1 MPPLSGQDLVD
12 AGWQPGPKF
21 PALLAAA
28 AAYEDRGIRDPA
40 YLMKLLE
47 RDFGKED
54 PKLRPRDEALPF
66 SEAIAATCAL
76 DEKNIAGVRRYMEQL
91 MRTPVIEAGAVMPDA
106 CPAGSAE
113 ATIPVGGA
121 IAVKNAILPA
131 AHSADICCSMF
142 ATVFQ
147 CESTTAK
154 MLDALMDSTRFGF
167 GGRREED
174 RVDHT
179 VLYEPVW
186 SNPFLSGLEEHASR
200 HLADQGDGNH
210 FAYLGKLRVTA
221 ALIDSLSAAGHD
233 EIARGLRDAAG
244 GAIDPTDGVTYYTL
258 VTHHGSRGLGAQLYK
273 RGHKAALRETARI
286 ATDIPS
292 AAAWL
297 DAGHLQGRGPGHA
310 GHPGSAAAAI

>member
-28 AAYEDRGIRDPA
+28 AAYEDRGIHDPA

-113 ATIPVGGA
+113 ATIPVG
-121 IAVKNAILPA
+121 
-131 AHSADICCSMF
+131 
-142 ATVFQ
+142 
-147 CESTTAK
+147 
-154 MLDALMDSTRFGF
+154 
-167 GGRREED
+167 
-174 RVDHT
+174 
-179 VLYEPVW
+179 
-186 SNPFLSGLEEHASR
+186 
-200 HLADQGDGNH
+200 
-210 FAYLGKLRVTA
+210 
-221 ALIDSLSAAGHD
+221 
-233 EIARGLRDAAG
+233 
-244 GAIDPTDGVTYYTL
+244 
-258 VTHHGSRGLGAQLYK
+258 
-273 RGHKAALRETARI
+273 
-286 ATDIPS
+286 
-292 AAAWL
+292 
-297 DAGHLQGRGPGHA
+297 
-310 GHPGSAAAAI
+310 